1 MNMAR
6 PCTEYLTN
14 ASVSS
19 PPDECCVRFNVVN
32 EDAGMCLCH
41 IGNGDI
47 GKLLPA
53 PLNFTQLFALPYACG
68 YDVRLQVFSHC
79 NSKLYILTFISL

>member
-1 MNMAR
+1 
-6 PCTEYLTN
+6 
-14 ASVSS
+14 
-19 PPDECCVRFNVVN
+19 
-32 EDAGMCLCH
+32 MCLCH

-53 PLNFTQLFALPYACG
+53 PLNFTQLFAFPYACG

-79 NSKLYILTFISL
+79 NSKSYMHAGSSVYFMINIR